1 LGNIS
6 IGERSTMDEEVAVE
20 PAPIHRNAPLQDEKK
35 RQQQQGTLPA
45 SPPYSSCRFTT
56 KPDAN
61 QPRKQKRMKTISIHL
76 FLAMECEVEVPAH
89 HVSPE
94 NMSII
99 LPVRCRDQEDRKWS
113 EAIPV
118 ASLGTYIEDVVVMRA
133 WYSHPTWQNCPPFGP
148 CCMWRQRFD
157 LVRTVSQRE
166 RERGRDIEGLLVF
179 SPAPAEQL
187 MNQAGHV
194 HMHAQTKC
202 TSNAAFAAG
211 EPGFAEEF
219 ERVSSAVKR
228 IKNSAQPPRIFATVT
243 GR

>member
-1 LGNIS
+1 
-6 IGERSTMDEEVAVE
+6 MDEEVAVE

-133 WYSHPTWQNCPPFGP
+133 WYSHSTWQNCPPFGP

-166 RERGRDIEGLLVF
+166 RERERYRGPSRLFTSTRRAAHEPSRSCAHARPNKMYIQRCICCRRAWFRRGIRASVIGRQADKKQR
-179 SPAPAEQL
+179 PAA
-187 MNQAGHV
+187 
-194 HMHAQTKC
+194 
-202 TSNAAFAAG
+202 
-211 EPGFAEEF
+211 
-219 ERVSSAVKR
+219 
-228 IKNSAQPPRIFATVT
+228 
-243 GR
+243 